1 MLRINAEHPYLLKQ
15 KKKKK
20 DGKRPMSDLEYFTQ
34 EKCKHC
40 FLFVTEF
47 YFLHFTALAILKRW
61 KEEFLNKYN
70 TNLIK
75 GN

>member
-1 MLRINAEHPYLLKQ
+1 
-15 KKKKK
+15 
-20 DGKRPMSDLEYFTQ
+20 MSDLEYFTQ

>member
-1 MLRINAEHPYLLKQ
+1 MDWKIQNIGTNHEEYLMLRINAEHPYLIKQ
-15 KKKKK
+15 KKKK

-47 YFLHFTALAILKRW
+47 YFFAFYCIG
-61 KEEFLNKYN
+61 YS
-70 TNLIK
+70 
-75 GN
+75 